1 MPETNFES
9 YPKRELHPATLR
21 AFKDGHPWVTIDSFS
36 KRFPAGAS
44 FIIGINNRGHEV
56 ALLLNDPGHPE
67 IKARLWGLLPLK
79 QPDFEKD
86 LLFRFERA
94 FSKRTEE
101 LRNERENYY
110 LVFGEGDQIPG
121 LFIQKMG
128 KAILVHYYSGFWKK
142 HEAQWLKVF
151 KAAWKGNEEIWIQ
164 ERNKEQKV
172 DIRSLGKGE
181 AEFTLKEFGLNY
193 KITLGSNYDY
203 GIYTDMSSVRKRLL
217 PFIEQEAKVL
227 NLYCYTGAYSLFSL
241 KNGAK
246 EVVSVDLSSKYLDWL
261 DQNIALNP
269 ELDKNKHRSVNLAV
283 KEALREFKNKN
294 ELFDLIICD
303 PPSASSDG
311 NKMSSA
317 FKAYDEL
324 FPRLTELL
332 SEKGKLLIF
341 INTHQVS
348 FSKWRQKV
356 TDLASKTPNLKI
368 LKEFHLEEDC
378 TRIKNFPEGD
388 YLKGILL
395 GN

>member
-1 MPETNFES
+1 MPETNFQA

-21 AFKDGHPWVTIDSFS
+21 AFKDGHPWVTVDSYS
-36 KRFPAGAS
+36 KRFPIEAP
-44 FIIGINNRGHEV
+44 FVIGISNRGHEV

-79 QPDFEKD
+79 QPNFEKD

-94 FSKRTEE
+94 FAKRSPE
-101 LRNERENYY
+101 LRLERENYY

-128 KAILVHYYSGFWKK
+128 QAILVHYYSGFWKRN
-142 HEAQWLKVF
+142 EAEWLKIFQSV
-151 KAAWKGNEEIWIQ
+151 WKGNEEIWIQ

-172 DIRSLGKGE
+172 DIRFLGNGH

-217 PFIEQEAKVL
+217 PFITQGSKVL

-246 EVVSVDLSSKYLDWL
+246 EVVSVDLSSKYLEWL
-261 DQNIALNP
+261 DQNLALNP
-269 ELDKNKHRSVNLAV
+269 ELTKSKHRSVNLSV
-283 KEALREFKNKN
+283 KEALRELKNKN

-317 FKAYDEL
+317 FKSYDEL
-324 FPRLTELL
+324 FPRLAELL
-332 SEKGKLLIF
+332 NPHGKMLLF

-348 FSKWRQKV
+348 FSKWRQKIGE
-356 TDLASKTPNLKI
+356 LSSQNSRLKI

-378 TRIKNFPEGD
+378 PRIKNFPEGD